1 MHIAV
6 EAMILIINT
15 GACRYTGEILFSI
28 FFFLL
33 SLSLSLLSRLFCF
46 HVSLAFSHSVSTA
59 ASRRLVGET
68 ATPLMARVQRQEYR
82 FNELWDVQ

>member
-15 GACRYTGEILFSI
+15 RARTREGFSSPP
-28 FFFLL
+28 FSLLL
-33 SLSLSLLSRLFCF
+33 SFLVRFVFVFLT
-46 HVSLAFSHSVSTA
+46 FSHSVPSA
-59 ASRRLVGET
+59 GRRIAGET